1 MTRSLTSRRFLRTGA
16 LVSALAATALAL
28 ISPVPADAHSALV
41 SSSPAAGSTV
51 ATAPTSIVLNFDE
64 AVQELS
70 KSAISVSSPTGA
82 EMVDGSIKS
91 AGPVVQASL
100 APFTDE
106 GAYTVTFRIVSAD
119 GHEVNDT
126 FAFNFF
132 TSASAA
138 DAPSGAA
145 APGDSPSAAADSAND
160 APSDASATL
169 GSGQDIPTESATPM
183 AASAIAS
190 APKPQ
195 ASSTTKW
202 VVFAVFGSALYF
214 GTRFARKYRRRKNAG
229 T

>member
-1 MTRSLTSRRFLRTGA
+1 MTSPLTSRRFLRTGA
-16 LVSALAATALAL
+16 LLSALAATALGL
-28 ISPVPADAHSALV
+28 MSPVPADAHSALV

-51 ATAPTSIVLNFDE
+51 AAAPTSIVLNFDE

-82 EMVDGSIKS
+82 EMVDGSIKI

-132 TSASAA
+132 KSASAA
-138 DAPSGAA
+138 DASSGAA

-160 APSDASATL
+160 SPSDAPATL
-169 GSGQDIPTESATPM
+169 GSGQNGLESATPM

-195 ASSTTKW
+195 SSTTKW
-202 VVFAVFGSALYF
+202 VLFAVFGAALYF
-214 GTRFARKYRRRKNAG
+214 GTRFARNYRRRKNAAS
-229 T
+229 